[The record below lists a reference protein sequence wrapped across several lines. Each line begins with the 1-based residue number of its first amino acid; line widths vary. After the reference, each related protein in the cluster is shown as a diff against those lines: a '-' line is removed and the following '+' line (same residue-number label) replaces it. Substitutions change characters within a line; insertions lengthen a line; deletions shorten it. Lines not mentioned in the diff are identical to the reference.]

1 MEDGL
6 ETRVAL
12 KRSHERIIAQLRDA
26 KIPNPERENERVR
39 IKGCSEGTESLKKLP
54 EFWGWQIFL
63 REKSKMI
70 PKFLLGYWVV
80 VVVFN

>member
-54 EFWGWQIFL
+54 EF
-63 REKSKMI
+63 
-70 PKFLLGYWVV
+70 
-80 VVVFN
+80 